1 MRYQLT
7 HVCIVRKS
15 MYGRLIC
22 KAVDF
27 CLECNICIEGYIKIL
42 FLRRTFDSDIN
53 ASYVFPPMTF
63 FVRRLDVDGS
73 LSSKATDDP
82 ISGKEEKRPNDLR

>member
-1 MRYQLT
+1 MFVLYVIQ
-7 HVCIVRKS
+7 CMGGWSVRLS
-15 MYGRLIC
+15 TSVSSVIFVSNDIL
-22 KAVDF
+22 
-27 CLECNICIEGYIKIL
+27 KIL
-42 FLRRTFDSDIN
+42 FLCRTFDSDIN
-53 ASYVFPPMTF
+53 ASYIFPPITF